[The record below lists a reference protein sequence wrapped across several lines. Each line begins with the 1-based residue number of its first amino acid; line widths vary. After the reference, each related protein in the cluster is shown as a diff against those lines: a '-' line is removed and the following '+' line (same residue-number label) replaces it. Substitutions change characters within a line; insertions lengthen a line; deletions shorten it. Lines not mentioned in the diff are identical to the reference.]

1 MKEDFLH
8 YVWLHMLFSTHK
20 ITTTNSESL
29 NVIKVGMPNTN
40 SGPDFLNA
48 QLQINAQTWVGNVE
62 IHVKSSDWYLHQH
75 ESDENYDA
83 VILHVV
89 WEHDSEVFMKNNKP
103 LPTLELCNYVDKNL
117 SDNFLNLVSKSLKWI
132 PCQKQISTVDS
143 FLLKN
148 WMERLYFERLEAK
161 SILVNQLLEESN
173 NDYEAVLFKLLA
185 KNFGLKVNG
194 EVFFKLARS
203 FDYSILRKTCFDE
216 YILTSLLFGQAG
228 FLEED
233 IQNKYFLGLKNEY
246 EYLKH
251 KYQLKS
257 LKKNQFQFFRMRPA
271 NFPTIRFAQLV
282 ALMHTHQNLFS
293 KLMKCKKLNEFYD
306 LFLVEINN
314 FWKEHYTFETTSKKS
329 SKRLTKS
336 FIDLLIINTVIPLKF
351 VFFKGRG
358 GVNEDDILNLIKEL
372 KPEKNSVI
380 SKFSELKITS
390 ENAFETQSLLELKN
404 NYCEKYRCLEC
415 AIGNDLLRNNDI
427 L

>member
-8 YVWLHMLFSTHK
+8 YVWLHMLFNTLK
-20 ITTTNSESL
+20 LTTTNNESL
-29 NVIKVGMPNTN
+29 SVIKVGCLNTN

-62 IHVKSSDWYLHQH
+62 IHVKSSDWYLHHH

-89 WEHDSEVFMKNNKP
+89 WEHDSEIFMKNNQS
-103 LPTLELCNYVDKNL
+103 LPTLELCNYVDKGL
-117 SDNFLNLVSKSLKWI
+117 CDNYFKLISKKLKWI
-132 PCQKQISTVDS
+132 ACEKEIATIDR

-148 WMERLYFERLEAK
+148 WMERLYLERLETK
-161 SILVNQLLEESN
+161 SILINQLLKESN

-194 EVFFKLARS
+194 EAFFELSKS

-251 KYQLKS
+251 KYKLRS
-257 LKKNQFQFFRMRPA
+257 LNKNQFQFFRMRPN
-271 NFPTIRFAQLV
+271 NFPTIRFAQLI
-282 ALMHTHQNLFS
+282 ALIHTHQNLFS
-293 KLMKCKKLNEFYD
+293 KLMNCKGLNDFYD
-306 LFLVEINN
+306 LFSVEINN
-314 FWKEHYTFETTSKKS
+314 FWKKHYTFESTSKET

-336 FIDLLIINTVIPLKF
+336 FIDLLVINTVIPLKF
-351 VFFKGRG
+351 VFSKSRG
-358 GVNEDDILNLIKEL
+358 EVNEDDFLNLIKQL
-372 KPEKNSVI
+372 KPEKNSII
-380 SKFSELKITS
+380 SKFTELKITS
-390 ENAFETQSLLELKN
+390 ENAFDTQSLLELKN
-404 NYCEKYRCLEC
+404 NYCKKNRCLKC
-415 AIGNDLLRNNDI
+415 AIGNHLLRSNEI
-427 L
+427 

>member
-8 YVWLHMLFSTHK
+8 YVWLHMLFSTQK
-20 ITTTNSESL
+20 ITTTNNESL

-40 SGPDFLNA
+40 SGPDFLNT

-89 WEHDSEVFMKNNKP
+89 WEHDSEVFMKNNKA
-103 LPTLELCNYVDKNL
+103 LPTLELCHYVDKYL
-117 SDNFLNLVSKSLKWI
+117 SDNYLNLVSKRMKWI
-132 PCQKQISTVDS
+132 PCEKEVATIDS

-194 EVFFKLARS
+194 EAFFKLARS

-257 LKKNQFQFFRMRPA
+257 LKKNQFQFFRMRPV
-271 NFPTIRFAQLV
+271 NFPTVRIAQLI

-293 KLMKCKKLNEFYD
+293 KLMKCSSLNDFYN

-351 VFFKGRG
+351 VFFKSRG

>member
-8 YVWLHMLFSTHK
+8 YVWLHMLFNTLK
-20 ITTTNSESL
+20 LTTTNNESL
-29 NVIKVGMPNTN
+29 CVIKVGGLNIN

-62 IHVKSSDWYLHQH
+62 IHVKSSDWYLHHH

-89 WEHDSEVFMKNNKP
+89 WEHDSEIFMKNNKP
-103 LPTLELCNYVDKNL
+103 LPTLELCHYVDKGVR
-117 SDNFLNLVSKSLKWI
+117 DNYLNLISKKVKWI
-132 PCQKQISTVDS
+132 ACEKEVTTIDP

-148 WMERLYFERLEAK
+148 WMERLYFERLETK
-161 SILVNQLLEESN
+161 SILVNQLLKESN

-194 EVFFKLARS
+194 EAFFELSKS

-216 YILTSLLFGQAG
+216 YLLTSLLFGQAG

-233 IQNKYFLGLKNEY
+233 IQNKYFLGLKKEY

-257 LKKNQFQFFRMRPA
+257 LHKNQFQFFRMRPN
-271 NFPTIRFAQLV
+271 NFPTIRFAQLI
-282 ALMHTHQNLFS
+282 ALIHTHQNLFS
-293 KLMKCKKLNEFYD
+293 KLMKCEELNDFYD
-306 LFLVEINN
+306 LFSVEINN
-314 FWKEHYTFETTSKKS
+314 FWKEHYTFETTSKKTA
-329 SKRLTKS
+329 KRLTKS
-336 FIDLLIINTVIPLKF
+336 FIDLLVINTVIPLKF
-351 VFFKGRG
+351 VFSKSRG
-358 GVNEDDILNLIKEL
+358 EVNEDELLNLIKEL
-372 KPEKNSVI
+372 KPEKNNII

-390 ENAFETQSLLELKN
+390 ENAFDTQSLLELKN
-404 NYCEKYRCLEC
+404 NYCKKNRCLKC
-415 AIGNDLLRNNDI
+415 AIGNHLLRSNDI
-427 L
+427 